1 MSLCFIIPVKLD
13 IPEQEFQIKRCL
25 DSIRRIYPTT
35 KVVIAVAKNS
45 LPLTIEKD
53 SYTEILENPYFS
65 TWGCLHLFN
74 QNRYAEKAVII
85 HDSVV
90 LLKEIPELN
99 EGVMFIYHFMEPTLD
114 RSRNDEGYNRLLP
127 VLDRLKMFA
136 SHDFGCFGN
145 MFYIHSNVLE
155 SCGMLP
161 FIPKIKTK
169 YDFEC
174 MERISAYYCKKNK
187 VLRPEISMC
196 GIIQHWIADPWIHTE
211 YADKDVDYFKS
222 INFPFVFAKSIIARK

>member
-145 MFYIHSNVLE
+145 MFYIHSNALE

>member
-13 IPEQEFQIKRCL
+13 IPEHEFQIKRCL
-25 DSIRRIYPTT
+25 DSIRRIYPTV
-35 KVVIAVAKNS
+35 KVVIAVARNS

-53 SYTEILENPYFS
+53 SYTEIVENPYFS

-74 QNRYAEKAVII
+74 QNKYAEKALII

-99 EGVMFIYHFMEPTLD
+99 QGVMFIYHFFEPTLD
-114 RSRNDEGYNRLLP
+114 RPRNDEGYERLLP
-127 VLDRLKMFA
+127 LVDRIRMF
-136 SHDFGCFGN
+136 STHDFGCFGN
-145 MFYIHSNVLE
+145 MMYIHHNALQASE
-155 SCGMLP
+155 MLP
-161 FIPKIKTK
+161 IIPEIKTK

-187 VLRPEISMC
+187 ILHPSISMC
-196 GIIQHWIADPWIHTE
+196 GIIFQAISDPWIHTE
-211 YADKDVDYFKS
+211 YNDKSVEYFKS
-222 INFPFVFAKSIIARK
+222 IDFPFVFAKSIIARK